1 MGPRRT
7 TRKLASGIAGTL
19 VALPALAAE
28 EEGGLPQLD
37 LTTWPTQIFWLVVS
51 FGLAYILMWK
61 VVTPAIGGVLEE
73 RHTRVND
80 DMQRAKRAAEEAEQM
95 RVDFEA
101 RLNDARAEASA
112 RTRESL
118 AQAQAEADKKND
130 ATSKR
135 LASKVAKAEEEIVQA
150 REAALK
156 EIDSVATEGAIDAA
170 KSLAGITVA
179 KADANKAVKAAAK
192 ARPMAGE

>member
-1 MGPRRT
+1 MAPRRT
-7 TRKLASGIAGTL
+7 TGTLASGIAGSL

>member
-7 TRKLASGIAGTL
+7 TRTLASGIAGTL

-61 VVTPAIGGVLEE
+61 IVTPAIGSVLEE